1 MISAPLNNLDH
12 TWTGP
17 GGVGS
22 YADANGN
29 THSVVNAAH
38 TFRNADFEARVADA
52 ESTGEHFDLVVVG
65 GGFAGISAYTYLKT
79 KPDARVLVL
88 DNHAMF
94 GGEARQNEFEV
105 DGYTLYG
112 PQGSNGAVWPISAA
126 KKIDMYS
133 HIWEELDLPTE
144 FEWQQAQNSSLKIP
158 KDIYS
163 PMHLTWKT
171 PIWAGFMKA
180 RAWLLTVVESIQ
192 RRSNRRKNKK

>member
-1 MISAPLNNLDH
+1 MT
-12 TWTGP
+12 TWTGRRC
-17 GGVGS
+17 GKLRRC
-22 YADANGN
+22 NGN

-65 GGFAGISAYTYLKT
+65 GGFAGISAAYTYLKT

-133 HIWEELDLPTE
+133 HIWESWI
-144 FEWQQAQNSSLKIP
+144 F
-158 KDIYS
+158 
-163 PMHLTWKT
+163 
-171 PIWAGFMKA
+171 
-180 RAWLLTVVESIQ
+180 
-192 RRSNRRKNKK
+192 

>member
-1 MISAPLNNLDH
+1 MKKKESGTNPKSAISRRDFVGGTLIGSGAALLGAASPGVLAQKSSTAPHHNFSQMISAPLNILDH

-52 ESTGEHFDLVVVG
+52 RSTGEHFDLVVVG
-65 GGFAGISAYTYLKT
+65 GGFAGISAAYTYLKT

-94 GGEARQNEFEV
+94 EG
-105 DGYTLYG
+105 
-112 PQGSNGAVWPISAA
+112 
-126 KKIDMYS
+126 
-133 HIWEELDLPTE
+133 
-144 FEWQQAQNSSLKIP
+144 
-158 KDIYS
+158 
-163 PMHLTWKT
+163 
-171 PIWAGFMKA
+171 
-180 RAWLLTVVESIQ
+180 
-192 RRSNRRKNKK
+192 